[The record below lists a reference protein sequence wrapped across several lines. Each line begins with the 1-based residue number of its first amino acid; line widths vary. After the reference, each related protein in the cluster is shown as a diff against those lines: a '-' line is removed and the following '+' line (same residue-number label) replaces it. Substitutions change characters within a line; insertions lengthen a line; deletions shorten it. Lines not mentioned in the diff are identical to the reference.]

1 MGTRFQRAAPG
12 LVPGGSAFASGAG
25 PMTSLD
31 QTDSDTFRRDLV
43 EVMGP
48 LRAFSRSLCR
58 NHALADDLVQ
68 ETLMKA
74 WAARQSYRPGTNFK
88 AWTYRILRNA
98 FYSSWRKDR
107 RLSQLNTDLHAN
119 TIHAVDSVEATLELA
134 DVSGAMRQLPAEQRQ
149 AIVLTAAGGCDY
161 EQAASI
167 AGVAIGTIKSR
178 VSRGRSALSGLLD
191 QPLNRRGRGSAVG
204 GVEAM
209 MRDAMAM
216 SGQSV

>member
-1 MGTRFQRAAPG
+1 
-12 LVPGGSAFASGAG
+12 
-25 PMTSLD
+25 MTVCEISENEA
-31 QTDSDTFRRDLV
+31 FRRDLI
-43 EVMGP
+43 EVMAP

-74 WAARQSYRPGTNFK
+74 WAARRSYKPGTNFR

-119 TIHAVDSVEATLELA
+119 TVHAVDSVEATLELA
-134 DVSGAMRQLPAEQRQ
+134 DVSGALHQLPAEQRQ
-149 AIVLTAAGGCDY
+149 AIMLTAAGGCDY

-191 QPLNRRGRGSAVG
+191 QPRNRRGKGTAVG

-216 SGQSV
+216 SGQTA